1 MCLTMFKQGIIDRE
15 SKAFSLAK
23 DPSLKYVLS
32 LDSVDMLHND
42 VFVVQSRLSKLDI
55 KIYPA

>member
-1 MCLTMFKQGIIDRE
+1 MFKQGIFDRE
-15 SKAFSLAK
+15 RNAFNPIK
-23 DPSLKYVLS
+23 DASLKYVLS

>member
-1 MCLTMFKQGIIDRE
+1 MFKQGIIDRE